1 MRRHGPLVAG
11 VTLVILA
18 GTGTLIERTSPFGIS
33 VFHPLGSHA
42 ASAGTQDNG
51 AATSTYTVTRRSL
64 SAQTSVEGTLGYAGE
79 YTVLGQ
85 ASGTVTWLPE
95 AGQVVDEGRALYRLD
110 EQPVVLLYGSTPPY
124 RALAAGPRAADV
136 TGADVRQLNHDLVA
150 LGYVTSSQ
158 LDPSSDQFSWA
169 TRLGVERL
177 QGALGVTANGR
188 LALGAYVFLPGAVR
202 VTSLSATLGGQGGGP
217 ILKGTSTARQ
227 VTVAL
232 DASRQSEVKAGD
244 QVTITLPNNQ
254 TTPGQVT
261 SVGRV
266 ATTPSGPGQGGSNTP
281 TVAVDITPADPNA
294 TGNLD
299 QASVQVAIT
308 TSTVQDALV
317 VPVDAL
323 LALDGGRYALEVAG
337 ASGTHRLVP
346 VSPGLFDDA
355 EGLVQV
361 SGPGLAAGQRVV
373 VPTS

>member
-18 GTGTLIERTSPFGIS
+18 GAGTLIERTNPFGIS

-42 ASAGTQDNG
+42 AASGTQDNG
-51 AATSTYTVTRRSL
+51 AATSTSTVTRRSL

-85 ASGTVTWLPE
+85 ASGTITWLPE
-95 AGQVVDEGRALYRLD
+95 AGQMVDEGQALYRLD
-110 EQPVVLLYGSTPPY
+110 ERPVVLLYGSTPPY
-124 RALAAGPRAADV
+124 RALAAGARAADV

-150 LGYVTSSQ
+150 LAYVTSSQ
-158 LDPSSDQFSWA
+158 LDPNSDQFSWA
-169 TRLGVERL
+169 TRLGVQRL
-177 QGALGVTANGR
+177 QGALGVTATGS
-188 LALGAYVFLPGAVR
+188 LALGAYAFLPGRIR
-202 VTSLSATLGGQGGGP
+202 VTTLSATLGGQGGGP

-232 DASRQSEVKAGD
+232 DASRQSEVKVGD

-266 ATTPSGPGQGGSNTP
+266 ATTPSGPGQGGPNTP
-281 TVAVDITPADPNA
+281 TVAVAITPADPNA

-299 QASVQVAIT
+299 QASVRVAIT

-323 LALDGGRYALEVAG
+323 LALSGGRYAVEVVGAG
-337 ASGTHRLVP
+337 GAHRLVP

-361 SGPGLAAGQRVV
+361 SGSGLAAGQRVV
-373 VPTS
+373 VPTT